1 MTEKEKEVLLY
12 LIDKYVENE
21 LGRLRNTTANKLR

>member
-1 MTEKEKEVLLY
+1 MTEQEKEVLLY

-21 LGRLRNTTANKLR
+21 LGRLRNKTNSY